1 MRSYI
6 RIATP
11 TVLLALAGCSGLPD
25 RVDSLEQA
33 RQSISTLEREPLAGR
48 VAAAELGEAR
58 DALASADRAYE
69 DREELEVVEH
79 YAYVAQ
85 RHADISRELLGEAK
99 GREEVERA
107 EAERNRIIADA
118 RTREAAAAQ
127 LAAENA
133 TRELDVQA
141 KASEEQALLAQL
153 VAETAEERAR
163 ALERELEELKM
174 DAKNTDRGLVLT
186 LGDVLFD
193 TGAAALKPG
202 AAPTIDRLAQFMRD
216 YPERS
221 VRIEGHTDSAGSDVT
236 NQTLSEQRAEA
247 VRRALIERNLE
258 AARITTLGYGEAR
271 PIAGN
276 ESAGR
281 TPAEPARR
289 NRRIR

>member
-1 MRSYI
+1 MSPPRSSEKLVP
-6 RIATP
+6 RSP
-11 TVLLALAGCSGLPD
+11 
-25 RVDSLEQA
+25 
-33 RQSISTLEREPLAGR
+33 
-48 VAAAELGEAR
+48 
-58 DALASADRAYE
+58 SADRAYE
-69 DREELEVVEH
+69 EREPLEVVEH
-79 YAYVAQ
+79 HAYVAQ
-85 RHADISRELLGEAK
+85 RYADISRELVSEAE
-99 GREEVERA
+99 GREEVARA
-107 EAERNRIIADA
+107 ETERNRIIADA
-118 RTREAAAAQ
+118 REREAAAAQ
-127 LAAENA
+127 LAAQNA
-133 TRELDVQA
+133 TRELEVQA

-153 VAETAEERAR
+153 VVQTAEERAR

-221 VRIEGHTDSAGSDVT
+221 VRIEGHTDSAGSDFT

-271 PIAGN
+271 PIAEN
-276 ESAGR
+276 ESASGR
-281 TPAEPARR
+281 QQ
-289 NRRIR
+289 NRRVEIVVSDEQGSFGGDQRATL